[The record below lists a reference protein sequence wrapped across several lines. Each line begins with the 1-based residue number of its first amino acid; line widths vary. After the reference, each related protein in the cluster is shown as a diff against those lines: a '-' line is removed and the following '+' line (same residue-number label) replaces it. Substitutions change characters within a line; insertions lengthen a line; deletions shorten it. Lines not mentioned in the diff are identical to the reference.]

1 MAVEYALD
9 ISDRVKVLKSATVKD
24 GSAKTDYVSAVV
36 CSMTASETVGD
47 KTYAASTDGWV
58 SLTAPADKE
67 GSYDVYANLSSRP
80 AWVTAAANAWAS
92 DERKANLA
100 AQIEGQKTAPV
111 EGQAVWA
118 A

>member
-1 MAVEYALD
+1 MKA
-9 ISDRVKVLKSATVKD
+9 

-36 CSMTASETVGD
+36 CNLPASEEVGD

-92 DERKANLA
+92 DERKANLV
-100 AQIEGQKTAPV
+100 AQIEGQKTAPTD
-111 EGQAVWA
+111 GQAVWA
-118 A
+118 S